1 MSGNETALHDLNAE
15 TSCNSVYIS
24 FQRKDSI
31 TDECPFNYSIY
42 YILIKKQ

>member
-31 TDECPFNYSIY
+31 TDDSVPLIIVYIIY
-42 YILIKKQ
+42 